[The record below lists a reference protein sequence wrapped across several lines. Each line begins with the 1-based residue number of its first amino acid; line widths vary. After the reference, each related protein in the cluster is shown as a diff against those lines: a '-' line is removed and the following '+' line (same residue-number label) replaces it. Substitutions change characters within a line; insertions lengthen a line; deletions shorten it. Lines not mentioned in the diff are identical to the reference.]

1 MFQKIKKKKLNGYY
15 FIKSPLSKIKKL
27 KKLQILTFNGIK
39 TLFTILKKNILNNK
53 VLKGKFLDNLL
64 KRKTKI
70 DIKIHEN
77 SWNVMIKFLNCNLK
91 TIESTKNK
99 SLFFSLRKTKHLFRI
114 NRSKLEKNNS
124 HRNKITKFLIKN
136 NKKMAKS
143 K

>member
-1 MFQKIKKKKLNGYY
+1 
-15 FIKSPLSKIKKL
+15 
-27 KKLQILTFNGIK
+27 
-39 TLFTILKKNILNNK
+39 
-53 VLKGKFLDNLL
+53 
-64 KRKTKI
+64 
-70 DIKIHEN
+70 
-77 SWNVMIKFLNCNLK
+77 MIKFLNCNLK

-124 HRNKITKFLIKN
+124 NRNNITKFLMKN